1 MKTQSSHTLQVRITP
16 QEIMVIANG
25 KSTGNEPQPPLHTIQ
40 LASTDIVNH
49 HVVNLTA
56 LAHHVDTLITACNLR
71 YPNVAIHAPFL
82 EEGDSYALFSLALC
96 LSKCT
101 CTVTRIST
109 VADGPNL
116 LDALLPP
123 RYHQTYRW
131 LALGGV
137 CCCAVALAISSRNA
151 QLSRTRATTTSTIA
165 NLTTSLDGLKR
176 TVASSHAIEQE
187 NATLKKKITALST
200 LTTKSIGHEEL
211 LTAIA
216 DTIPAT
222 AHLVHVTI
230 GKHSPSISLAGTT
243 TTPHEINAWVKK
255 LSAQQKQF
263 TFSLANLTKQKRI
276 KAEAKAPVVYAFM
289 IHASYAQGWLPPTA
303 QATEDRTKARG

>member
-1 MKTQSSHTLQVRITP
+1 MKTQRSQLLHLRITP
-16 QEIMVIANG
+16 QEIVVIANE
-25 KSTGNEPQPPLHTIQ
+25 KSNGNESPHLNAIQ

-49 HVVNLTA
+49 HVVNLA
-56 LAHHVDTLITACNLR
+56 AIAHHVDALITACNLR
-71 YPNVAIHAPFL
+71 HPNVAIHAPFL
-82 EEGDSYALFSLALC
+82 EEGDSYALLSLALC
-96 LSKCT
+96 LSKCA
-101 CTVTRIST
+101 CTITRISA

-131 LALGGV
+131 LVLGGLCLCTV
-137 CCCAVALAISSRNA
+137 SLAISSRNA
-151 QLSRTRATTTSTIA
+151 QLSRARATTTSTIA
-165 NLTTSLDGLKR
+165 NLTNSLDGLKR

-187 NATLKKKITALST
+187 NATLKKKIAALAT
-200 LTTKSIGHEEL
+200 LTTHNTNYEEL
-211 LTAIA
+211 YTAIA
-216 DTIPAT
+216 NTIPAT

-230 GKHSPSISLAGTT
+230 GKNSPPISLAGTT

-255 LSAQQKQF
+255 LSTQQKLF

-289 IHASYAQGWLPPTA
+289 IHGI
-303 QATEDRTKARG
+303 